1 MKDLNNKVVVITGA
15 GSGIGRSLA
24 KLCAKRGARLALCDV
39 DTAGL
44 EQTRSECAN
53 AKVLTGVVDVSD
65 RAAVETFRDEVVAEY
80 GQVDLVVNNAGVA
93 HSQTIED
100 TTYDDF
106 EWIMGINFWGVV
118 HGSKAFL
125 PELKKHSGSALVN
138 VSSVFGLISVPTQG
152 TYNAT
157 KFAVRGFTEALRH
170 ETADSDLHVMCVH
183 PGGIKTGIA
192 HSARFYVGPDGGNDQ
207 GKAAG
212 DFVNKMAR
220 TTPDQAARK
229 ILSDLGKRKGRCLIG
244 VDAQII
250 SAISRLVPVNYWRV
264 MGRLLPS

>member
-24 KLCAKRGARLALCDV
+24 TACAQRGARLALCDV
-39 DTAGL
+39 DMSGL
-44 EQTRSECAN
+44 EQTRSKCAN
-53 AKVLTGVVDVSD
+53 AAVLTASVDVSD
-65 RAAVETFRDEVVAEY
+65 RAAVESFRDEVIAEY
-80 GQVDLVVNNAGVA
+80 GQVDLVINNAGVA

-100 TTYDDF
+100 ATYEDF

-118 HGSKAFL
+118 HGTKAFL
-125 PELKKHSGSALVN
+125 PALKKNRGSALVN
-138 VSSVFGLISVPTQG
+138 VSSVFGLISLPTQG

-170 ETADSDLHVMCVH
+170 ETAGSGLHVMCVH

-192 HSARFYVGPDGGNDQ
+192 HSARFYVGPDGSDDQ
-207 GKAAG
+207 EKAAG
-212 DFVNKMAR
+212 DFVNKLAR

-229 ILSDLGKRKGRCLIG
+229 ILDDLAKGKGRCLIG
-244 VDAQII
+244 IDAQII
-250 SAISRLVPVNYWRV
+250 SAISRLMPVNYWRV
-264 MGRLLPS
+264 MNRLMPG